1 MISCGFHPQFLHSS
15 GGLAHFCFNGTP
27 DNGQM
32 GPLSV
37 YGTFHHLY
45 HWDCC
50 YGVARRVRSTTAGCV
65 RLCYLHYCDMEEP
78 AWGCIPSRTFRIRA
92 AKADPADF
100 ARKDIRRKMGGIAAW
115 RNRTS
120 CAPCKSLRHNVARR
134 EHRSW
139 LWLYFMNS
147 AEPIAKCG
155 LSTSIFYRM

>member
-65 RLCYLHYCDMEEP
+65 RLCTYITATWRSRPGGASPHGRSESVPQRPTLRICQERYTEENGRDSRMEESNLLC
-78 AWGCIPSRTFRIRA
+78 A
-92 AKADPADF
+92 
-100 ARKDIRRKMGGIAAW
+100 MQIAM
-115 RNRTS
+115 
-120 CAPCKSLRHNVARR
+120 RHNVARR

-139 LWLYFMNS
+139 LWVDFM
-147 AEPIAKCG
+147 EPP
-155 LSTSIFYRM
+155 SR